1 MLVLQAAYNS
11 TLNRP
16 PCPQSR
22 TWCIRSLPGREV
34 PTHIPT
40 QLANQERKH
49 GLGQAEAP
57 SQHDSDPA
65 YFRRQR
71 LTWLPTNY
79 ALVYK
84 LARAAA
90 CRAYRGTEL
99 CNPFYGIRSKPF

>member
-71 LTWLPTNY
+71 LTWVSHGSLQTTLWSISLPERQP
-79 ALVYK
+79 V
-84 LARAAA
+84 
-90 CRAYRGTEL
+90 GPIEE
-99 CNPFYGIRSKPF
+99 RSFVTPSTV

>member
-65 YFRRQR
+65 LLRF
-71 LTWLPTNY
+71 
-79 ALVYK
+79 
-84 LARAAA
+84 
-90 CRAYRGTEL
+90 RGTPPYQAAS
-99 CNPFYGIRSKPF
+99 CNPSQP